1 MRFLI
6 FVEAGALGEFTVRLG
21 ARLSAAAGADVTL
34 LARTTEAAEAIAAAQ
49 ALLAA
54 PAEVRRRPER
64 RRPERRA
71 EALLAESASG
81 EYDVVVAGSLGRRG
95 LQRLAL
101 GSMAAQLARDARVP
115 VLLVKGPPRPIAPGG
130 RVLACTSGGTRG
142 ERAVRWGGRLARW
155 LGAELTVLHVMSQLA
170 LSAEAPLEQLNETAE
185 EAIARQTREGQHLA
199 SAVELARAQGG
210 GAAVE
215 VRPKLRHGLVLEE
228 ILAEAREGDYDLVV
242 IGGHPTPGAPAGL
255 GPVRPTLLE
264 DMADHVIS
272 ALRRPVFVVKGE
284 G

>member
-6 FVEAGALGEFTVRLG
+6 FVEAGALGEFTLRLG

-34 LARTTEAAEAIAAAQ
+34 LTRTAEAAETIAAAQ

-54 PAEVRRRPER
+54 PAEVRRRPE
-64 RRPERRA
+64 PRA
-71 EALLAESASG
+71 EALLAESAEG
-81 EYDVVVAGSLGRRG
+81 GYDVIVAGSRGRRG
-95 LQRLAL
+95 LRRLAL

-115 VLLVKGPPRPIAPGG
+115 VLLVKGPPRPISAGG

-142 ERAVRWGGRLARW
+142 ERAIRWGGRLARW

-185 EAIARQTREGQHLA
+185 EAIIRQTREGQHLA
-199 SAVELARAQGG
+199 SALELARAQDG

-215 VRPKLRHGLVLEE
+215 VRPKLRHGLVLDE
-228 ILAEAREGDYDLVV
+228 IVAEAREGDYELVV
-242 IGGHPTPGAPAGL
+242 IGGHPTPDAPAGL

-272 ALRRPVFVVKGE
+272 ALRRPVFVVKGD